1 MVDPRMPRINRLR
14 LAVVGWEDA
23 VLVLLFPAM
32 KTRLIAIV
40 VLCSGSLCGCYSYHA
55 LVPLHDIP
63 AGTVVKDSDFRTE
76 WCGSL
81 FGPMVDLAE
90 DRSRVVGH
98 KALKPLH
105 GGTRFHYSDV
115 TQ

>member
-1 MVDPRMPRINRLR
+1 MILRILT
-14 LAVVGWEDA
+14 LTA
-23 VLVLLFPAM
+23 VLLACGEL
-32 KTRLIAIV
+32 
-40 VLCSGSLCGCYSYHA
+40 SGCCNYHA

-63 AGTVVKDSDFRTE
+63 AGTVIKDSDFRTE

-105 GGTRFHYSDV
+105 GGTRFQYSDV
-115 TQ
+115 SQ

>member
-1 MVDPRMPRINRLR
+1 MIPRILT
-14 LAVVGWEDA
+14 LTA
-23 VLVLLFPAM
+23 VLLACAEL
-32 KTRLIAIV
+32 
-40 VLCSGSLCGCYSYHA
+40 SGCYNYHA

-63 AGTVVKDSDFRTE
+63 AGTVIKDSDFSTE
-76 WCGSL
+76 RCGTL
-81 FGPMVDLAE
+81 FRPMIDLAE

-115 TQ
+115 SR